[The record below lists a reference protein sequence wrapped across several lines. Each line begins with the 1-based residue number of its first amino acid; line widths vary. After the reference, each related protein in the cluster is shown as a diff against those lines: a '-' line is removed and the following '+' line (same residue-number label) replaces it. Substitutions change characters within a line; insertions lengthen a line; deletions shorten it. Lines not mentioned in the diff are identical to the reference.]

1 MGAAAAPMLIG
12 SALGA
17 VTNSRNPLQGALL
30 GGVLGGVGGSFMGGF
45 GGAGNAAATAMGTT
59 AGGVPAAIT
68 GVTPG
73 ATLPVAQMPVSGIF
87 SKAPLAPT
95 TTPATGAFATPT
107 MPGVV
112 STNTSTGLIGSTTA
126 PVTMGERF
134 AGGVNA
140 LKSDIGALNTFAS
153 QNPVAAQVGLGAA
166 RDIMTPQPMAAAPVA
181 GLMRGT
187 PIQQQESQLAMGMPQ
202 INLLG

>member
-1 MGAAAAPMLIG
+1 MGDPITMAMIG
-12 SALGA
+12 AGVGA
-17 VTNSRNPLQGALL
+17 MTNPRRPLQGALL
-30 GGVLGGVGGSFMGGF
+30 GGAMGGF
-45 GGAGNAAATAMGTT
+45 GGAFAKGALTAGNAASTAMGTT

-95 TTPATGAFATPT
+95 TTPATGVFAKAT

-134 AGGVNA
+134 AGGMNA
-140 LKSDIGALNTFAS
+140 LKSDLSDLGSFAK
-153 QNPVAAQVGLGAA
+153 QNPMVAGQGLQAA
-166 RDIMTPQPMAAAPVA
+166 GNVLFPEPMAAAPTA
-181 GLMRGT
+181 GLIRGN
-187 PIQQQESQLAMGMPQ
+187 PSQVQEPQ
-202 INLLG
+202 YAFGPPEIRLI